1 MIQTLYMSIDY
12 GASATKAFFGLT
24 TDNYSILVM
33 PPQSIELDKNLLS
46 KYPENS
52 NHESRAWVG
61 LNERYYAVGNLAKTY
76 SAISARRPL
85 KSDSVL
91 EKTCAVVSIAAE
103 MLKLGSKF
111 KLVLNYVLPPGEL
124 GNRANRELLVAEFKN
139 ALKDF
144 DTPSGR
150 MRVNLIACDGY
161 PEGMGLLLF
170 HRKYFLESASKTIA
184 VFMLGFRNSSV
195 FYSRKGAIGG
205 YETNDLGFSFHLKHI
220 VSNSPGYKIDEL
232 IEPVYRYQRQPSNEI
247 LFKPI
252 LKKRPEQQ
260 DVELASLKEVIKVSK
275 DYYWNMIR
283 TWIYECLDS
292 DIDRVIICGGT
303 ADYLKPELVEYLQP
317 KFPPTTNGRSELY
330 FHSSIDLPSKVQEK
344 KMGYRL
350 ADIFCLW
357 LEHFPK

>member
-1 MIQTLYMSIDY
+1 MIETLYMSIDY
-12 GASATKAFFGLT
+12 GASATKAFFGL
-24 TDNYSILVM
+24 NIGGYEILVM
-33 PPQSIELDKNLLS
+33 PPHSIELDRDSLS

-52 NHESRAWVG
+52 NAENQAWVG
-61 LNERYYAVGNLAKTY
+61 LSERYYAVGNLAKTY

-85 KSDSVL
+85 KCDSVL
-91 EKTCAVVSIAAE
+91 EKTCAVVSIAAQ
-103 MLKLGSKF
+103 MLKLGHRF

-124 GNRANRELLVAEFKN
+124 GNRANRDLLVTEIKN

-144 DTPSGR
+144 DTPSGK
-150 MRVNLIACDGY
+150 MRVNLIACEGY

-170 HRKYFLESASKTIA
+170 HRKHFSESVSKTIA

-195 FYSRKGAIGG
+195 FYSRKGVVGG
-205 YETNDLGFSFHLKHI
+205 YETNDLGFSFHLKDI
-220 VSNSPGYKIDEL
+220 ASNSPGYKIDEL
-232 IEPVYRYQRQPSNEI
+232 IEPVYRYQRQSSNEV

-252 LKKRPEQQ
+252 LKRRPEQQ
-260 DVELASLKEVIKVSK
+260 GDELASLKEVIKVSK
-275 DYYWNMIR
+275 NYYWNMIR

-292 DIDRVIICGGT
+292 GVDRVIICGGT
-303 ADYLKPELVEYLQP
+303 TDYLKSELVEYLQP
-317 KFPPTTNGRSELY
+317 KFSTTNGKSEVY